1 MEQKLSAKLHFSQG
15 QAHSFLNFN
24 EEIKGV
30 DPRSVLLDCITSG
43 LELSQCEKE
52 RKSPWSPSLLTSQVD
67 VLEREVLLRIGESSA
82 GFGS

>member
-30 DPRSVLLDCITSG
+30 DPRNVLLDCTTTD
-43 LELSQCEKE
+43 LELSQYEKE
-52 RKSPWSPSLLTSQVD
+52 RKSPWSPSQHTSQVD
-67 VLEREVLLRIGESSA
+67 VLEREVFLRIESST
-82 GFGS
+82 GCGS